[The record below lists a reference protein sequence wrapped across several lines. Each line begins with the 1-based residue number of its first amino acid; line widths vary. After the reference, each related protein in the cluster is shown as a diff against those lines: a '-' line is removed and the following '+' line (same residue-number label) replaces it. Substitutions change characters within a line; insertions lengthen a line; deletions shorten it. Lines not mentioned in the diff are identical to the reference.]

1 MNETSIITK
10 NDGDATTPSRRRFVA
25 SALAAALGV
34 SLADVIGPE
43 ELGAAPQA
51 AAQPVTNYCSTQ
63 FKAFVPVGELVRDP
77 KTGPDGKPGLNIDM
91 TVKWA
96 VKSAAT
102 IAGEEYKCQ
111 PMTLRYFEGHYH
123 GNPSGSKWPTNP
135 ALPGPGPTLRV
146 RVGDRVQV
154 HLSNEIDPTKFPQ
167 TQTDPNNKICDIQ
180 NATDP
185 DTGGN
190 IALYPQKEFMPS
202 CLHGDNITNMHYH
215 GTHVTPDG
223 TGDNVMVDVYPK
235 GHEPKTPPPTPP
247 QTVWSQ
253 YTNDFMMP
261 LPPPAANP
269 LEPSKKMTMG
279 QAPGTHWYHAH
290 KHGSVALQLLNGM
303 SGALIIEGEFDD
315 QLEAL
320 MPGLRKTEKVMVIQ
334 QLGDK
339 VSIQKTQGSVQ
350 PGVPLN
356 TCAAGDPTPLVNG
369 QLQPTIEMKPGE
381 IQRWRFVNATM
392 QQVSYLTYR
401 LIGPDVYNAWSK
413 AGALPIDPNAPVIRQ
428 IAYDGVQLAPERY
441 NDPNFGLAQE
451 FTMAPGNRTDILVQ
465 APLTEGVFLLAFQSV
480 HGAPPAG
487 CQPTTVI
494 DRFLLRLKVTAGS
507 TVNMT
512 FPTAANFPPM
522 PEWLKWDDDPK
533 ITLPTRTLIFNWAS
547 GDKTNRPAIDG
558 KVFDESPNSTTV
570 QRFTLNTAEE
580 MILENYWA
588 SSIHPF
594 HIHVNPFQVLEIF
607 DPNNPGPT
615 QHIIMEKPYIWR
627 DTIAIPAANDHGK
640 GADGQDPQGNRPPT
654 TNGWVKIRSRFVDFP
669 GTFVLHCHIL
679 DHEDRGMM
687 QEVQVQ
693 DPTKPAP
700 ALVIHHH

>member
-1 MNETSIITK
+1 MNETAITTK
-10 NDGDATTPSRRRFVA
+10 NEAAETIPSRRRFVA

-43 ELGAAPQA
+43 ELDATSQA
-51 AAQPVTNYCSTQ
+51 ASQPVTNYCSKQ
-63 FKAFVPVGELVRDP
+63 FQAFVPVVELVSDP
-77 KTGPDGKPGLNIDM
+77 KTGLNVDM

-111 PMTLRYFEGHYH
+111 QMTLRYFEGHHH
-123 GNPSGSKWPTNP
+123 GNPSGPKWPTNP

-154 HLSNEIDPTKFPQ
+154 HLSNQIDPAKFSQ
-167 TQTDPNNKICDIQ
+167 TQTDPTNGVCDIQ
-180 NATDP
+180 TANDP
-185 DTGGN
+185 DTGGT
-190 IALYPQKEFMPS
+190 IALYPQLEFMPS

-235 GHEPKTPPPTPP
+235 GHEPKTPPPTLP
-247 QTVWSQ
+247 QKVWSQ
-253 YTNDFMMP
+253 YTNDFTIP
-261 LPPPAANP
+261 LPPPAPNP
-269 LEPSKKMTMG
+269 LDPSKKMTMG

-303 SGALIIEGEFDD
+303 SGALIIEGDFDD

-339 VSIQKTQGSVQ
+339 VGIQKQQGSVL

-401 LIGPDVYNAWSK
+401 LIGQDVYNKWSK
-413 AGALPIDPNAPVIRQ
+413 SGALPTDPNAPVIRQ

-465 APLTEGVFLLAFQSV
+465 APQTEGTFLLAFRSV

-512 FPTAANFPPM
+512 LPTAANFPPM

-533 ITLPTRTLIFNWAS
+533 ITLPMRTLIFNWAS
-547 GDKTNRPAIDG
+547 DDKTNRPAING
-558 KVFDESPNSTTV
+558 KVFDESPNSPTV

-580 MILENYWA
+580 LMLENYWA

-607 DPNNPGPT
+607 DPNNPPAT

-693 DPTKPAP
+693 DPNKPAL
-700 ALVIHHH
+700 LVVHHH